1 MGKYIQKNLTKNEE
15 IILEAKISKLPLI
28 SAWITGILFCWLLLI
43 PFFKAIQKTIKYR
56 NTILGFTNKRVIGK
70 QRGNKTITLD
80 APLNKVQSVGTS
92 NTFWGRVFNYGDIT
106 IRTAAGEFKFVSVK
120 KFDDFKMALME
131 QIDKYENDKI
141 QEQAKEM
148 AKAMLA
154 GMGNR

>member
-106 IRTAAGEFKFVSVK
+106 IRTAAGEF
-120 KFDDFKMALME
+120 
-131 QIDKYENDKI
+131 
-141 QEQAKEM
+141 
-148 AKAMLA
+148 
-154 GMGNR
+154 

>member
-1 MGKYIQKNLTKNEE
+1 MAWSRKIIQ
-15 IILEAKISKLPLI
+15 EAKISKFPVVG
-28 SAWITGILFCWLLLI
+28 AWITGILFCWLLLI
-43 PFFKAIQKTIKYR
+43 PIFKAIQKTTRYR

-70 QRGNKTITLD
+70 QRDKKTNTLD

-92 NTFWGRVFNYGDIT
+92 NTFWGKVFNYGDIT

-120 KFDDFKMALME
+120 RFNDFKKALME
-131 QIDKYENDKI
+131 QIDTYENDKI

-148 AKAMLA
+148 AKAMIA